1 MNGEGFRN
9 VDLGDLLLRI
19 SLPFSAWVSISHRLS
34 GLVLF
39 FGVGLCLYALVLAME
54 SAEGF
59 NAAKELLSRPI
70 PMIITL
76 ALIFLL
82 IFHISA
88 GVKHLLLDWHI
99 GDNIVFARYGS
110 MVVVLLAVL
119 ITLGIWL
126 VLW

>member
-1 MNGEGFRN
+1 
-9 VDLGDLLLRI
+9 
-19 SLPFSAWVSISHRLS
+19 
-34 GLVLF
+34 
-39 FGVGLCLYALVLAME
+39 ME

-59 NAAKELLSRPI
+59 KAAKELLSQPV
-70 PMIITL
+70 PMITTI

-110 MVVVLLAVL
+110 MVVVLLAVM

>member
-1 MNGEGFRN
+1 MKGERFRN

-39 FGVGLCLYALVLAME
+39 FGVGLCLYALGLAMD

-59 NAAKELLSRPI
+59 IAAKELLRKPI

-110 MVVVLLAVL
+110 MVVVLLAIL